1 MRKRFGAIGATL
13 GLVSAG
19 WSATLGGG
27 EPERSIRG
35 SRPAGGIRSG
45 VEWEWGLLEEG
56 SLGPDTDLSFLPPR
70 LESLTRERERLSSGR
85 RSRQDYGDYGGWAL
99 EGFYVGGSFLLQG
112 IEGDFDGDDAL
123 FESGGNDVI
132 LVPEID
138 PGAGFSLVAGWR
150 TPRVAFE
157 MSFRTTWHETEFG
170 GSEVGDAVLYAV
182 DMDVKPYFFTEE
194 PVQPFLLA
202 GISMPFLVLEDALS
216 EDGGVTFDEDA
227 TLTGLGFNFG
237 GGFSMFATE
246 QFAVHLT
253 GGYRFAWYFDA
264 EGDEIDDDLDGQ
276 GFFASVGVT
285 FTF

>member
-1 MRKRFGAIGATL
+1 MKNRFGAIGATL
-13 GLVSAG
+13 ALVPAAWG
-19 WSATLGGG
+19 AMPGGG
-27 EPERSIRG
+27 EPGLGIRG
-35 SRPAGGIRSG
+35 SRSGEAIRTG
-45 VEWEWGLLEEG
+45 FDLDWDGLVEG
-56 SLGPDTDLSFLPPR
+56 SLGPDADLSFLPPR
-70 LESLTRERERLSSGR
+70 LESLARGRERLPRAS
-85 RSRQDYGDYGGWAL
+85 RSRQDYDEVGDWAL
-99 EGFYVGGSFLLQG
+99 EGFYVGGSFLVQG

-138 PGAGFSLVAGWR
+138 PGLGFALVAGWR
-150 TPRVAFE
+150 TPKVAFE
-157 MSFRTTWHETEFG
+157 MSFRQTWHDTEFG
-170 GSEVGDAVLYAV
+170 GVESGDAVLYAL
-182 DMDVKPYFFTEE
+182 DLDVKPYFFTEE
-194 PVQPFLLA
+194 PVQPFLLV
-202 GISMPFLVLEDALS
+202 GMSMPILVLEDALS

-237 GGFSMFATE
+237 GGFSLFATE
-246 QFAVHLT
+246 QFAVHMT